1 MLVAVVSSLHLY
13 DKSDAGEDS
22 AVEWGAARKIEC
34 LLPLLYIPTTSVD
47 VERLRVARCQQG
59 FLAQNPVKNM

>member
-1 MLVAVVSSLHLY
+1 M